1 MKKIT
6 KKRVFIIFFS
16 IIISIAVYIGQN
28 TQSNGRNERNI
39 GDAVQVTTLPVSGK
53 VVILDAGHGTPDER
67 NSLLTLKNNIDLL
80 QKIKCFKHFIFFM
93 LKRRLIYAKQRI
105 W

>member
-1 MKKIT
+1 MRKFT

-16 IIISIAVYIGQN
+16 FIIGFVVYIGQN
-28 TQSNGRNERNI
+28 TESNGRNERNI

-67 NSLLTLKNNIDLL
+67 RRKQNWYNRGANQLRDCIKNTKTFRTIRLYSHSN
-80 QKIKCFKHFIFFM
+80 KI
-93 LKRRLIYAKQRI
+93 R
-105 W
+105 